1 MEALKRLNEQL
12 EKAVGK
18 LSETTREHIGRVGS
32 EQREEMPAH
41 VFLKPDERK
50 YPVKEKRDGE
60 WQYTENLLLAAARR
74 ARLNGE
80 DALAARADKLREEE
94 FGEEAQKGEGDY
106 VPSKAMRSAAA
117 RGLELRRKF
126 GRGGTNVGVARAR
139 DLSSGRNL
147 SASTV
152 KRMHSYFSR
161 HAVDKKGKD
170 WANQSNPSA
179 GYIAWL
185 LWGGDAGATW
195 ARHHA
200 EAMDKALPPRRKG
213 ETKFEQHIR
222 GEMKEYE
229 KHPEKF
235 PGGRKQAIAIAA
247 HESGAARKG
256 EWSDEL
262 PGGIADSKNP
272 DDFDEYDLHEG
283 MREELKE
290 HTDSPHVAAEIAMDH
305 LSEDPDYYRKL
316 AEME

>member
-1 MEALKRLNEQL
+1 MKDLRKLNALL

-32 EQREEMPAH
+32 EKREDMPSH
-41 VFLKPDERK
+41 VFLKPAERK
-50 YPVKEKRDGE
+50 YPVKEKRDGD
-60 WQYTENLLLAAARR
+60 WQYTNNLLLAAARR

-80 DALAARADKLREEE
+80 EALATRADKIREEE
-94 FGEEAQKGEGDY
+94 FGEDAQKGDGEY
-106 VPSKAMRSAAA
+106 VPTKEMRSAAA

-152 KRMHSYFSR
+152 KRMHSYFAR

-185 LWGGDAGATW
+185 LWGGDSGASW
-195 ARHHA
+195 SKRHA
-200 EAMDKALPPRRKG
+200 EAMNKAIPKRRKG
-213 ETKFEQHIR
+213 ESKFQQHIR
-222 GEMKEYE
+222 GEMAAYK
-229 KHPEKF
+229 KHPEQF

-247 HESGAARKG
+247 QQSGAARKA
-256 EWSDEL
+256 EWHDQM
-262 PGGIADSKNP
+262 PGGAADNKKP
-272 DDFDEYDLHEG
+272 TDFDLNALING
-283 MREELKE
+283 IREEFE
-290 HTDSPHVAAEIAMDH
+290 HTESPSIATEIAMDH
-305 LSEDPDYYRKL
+305 LTDDPHYYDDT
-316 AEME
+316 EE